1 MYRGS
6 DKMIKEMSDNL
17 VKEIYDP
24 MFMEHYGTSTDQG
37 MTRDYSKKIQSKMIS
52 LQKEFIQMDKDNNE
66 YISFDEFFSFFRE
79 KNPNIT
85 RKEIENL
92 FILFDKNKDQQIT
105 INEFVY
111 AYILLEERLILK
123 KTKLNNIKGD
133 LEESLKSYQ
142 KKRQNYQSE
151 TFNQFNI
158 STQSEFSLNIKEAQN
173 LVSFTT
179 MNQINSKV
187 EISLIVNNQVIS
199 KKMTN
204 LQPKTGNPVFDENF
218 LFTIENPNTVI
229 KVEVIDQGS
238 LTGDFIIGNVFL
250 PLDKYT
256 DQLKHDEVYSLFK
269 DDNYSTEKGTIHL
282 IIRYRHNWQKYY
294 DELINKTQN
303 QIERLNNTLYELEG
317 YENDFKQPFGLIV
330 AQKVNDI
337 INKKIFEKSENV
349 NDYRNTMRSS
359 VYVPIKGKNF
369 QSPSLES
376 KSKQN
381 TFSLPI
387 SGITNSGLL
396 SVIKEEESKSV
407 RSSTIETLKSKRSLI
422 IITAVCLL
430 LSLLNFTWRNDFINC
445 LFLSVN
451 LFMVHMDKISMKI
464 KTYVLYI
471 CIATE
476 VFDLLWLIL
485 NYGTWNKGVH
495 NSSSMLLSYVLSF
508 ALFGLKGVLG
518 YFYIPSKQ

>member
-1 MYRGS
+1 MYGGS

-24 MFMEHYGTSTDQG
+24 MLMEHYGTSTDQG
-37 MTRDYSKKIQSKMIS
+37 MTRDYSKKIQSKMIT
-52 LQKEFIQMDKDNNE
+52 LQKEFSQMDKDSNE
-66 YISFDEFFSFFRE
+66 YISFDEFFSFFKE
-79 KNPNIT
+79 KNPNIN
-85 RKEIENL
+85 KKDIESA

-133 LEESLKSYQ
+133 LEESLKYYQ
-142 KKRQNYQSE
+142 KKSQNYLSE
-151 TFNQFNI
+151 TFNQYNI

-187 EISLIVNNQVIS
+187 EISLILHNQVIS

-218 LFTIENPNTVI
+218 LFTIENLDTVI
-229 KVEVIDQGS
+229 KIEVIDQGS
-238 LTGDFIIGNVFL
+238 ITGDFVIGSVVL
-250 PLDKYT
+250 PLDKYI

-269 DDNYSTEKGTIHL
+269 DDNYSAEKGTIHL

-294 DELINKTQN
+294 GELINKTQN
-303 QIERLNNTLYELEG
+303 QIERLNSTLYELEG

-359 VYVPIKGKNF
+359 VYVPIKGKKF

-381 TFSLPI
+381 TYSLPL
-387 SGITNSGLL
+387 SGITNSGFL

-407 RSSTIETLKSKRSLI
+407 RSYNIDTLKNKKLLLI
-422 IITAVCLL
+422 ITSVCLL
-430 LSLLNFTWRNDFINC
+430 ISFFNFTCRNDFINF
-445 LFLSVN
+445 LFLSIS

-464 KTYVLYI
+464 KNYILYI

-476 VFDLLWLIL
+476 VFDLLWLYL
-485 NYGTWNKGVH
+485 YYGTWNKGVH
-495 NSSSMLLSYVLSF
+495 NSKSMLFSYVLSF
-508 ALFGLKGVLG
+508 ALFGLKGALG
-518 YFYIPSKQ
+518 YLYIPSKQ